1 MERCRN
7 LRGGPSP
14 RPGFG
19 IVAVQFREPAM
30 RFVLLTA
37 AMLAAP
43 AAAQNDAPIVV
54 IGQRDI
60 EQQIESFVGALTPA
74 SPRGQIARFEAA
86 VCPGAFGI
94 PDAQR
99 DTVRDRIRAVAKEVG
114 LDVAAPG
121 CKPNLLVVVTADKTS
136 FIKALGKD
144 HSYMFGDRTPTQIRK
159 IIAEPGPSAAWQIQT
174 MVNADGRPISN
185 EADMPINRSTRTRS
199 RITAAARPAFMAAVV
214 VVENKALDGL
224 TTTQLADYAAMRA
237 LARIEPARIDA
248 AAPET
253 ILRILDAA
261 ADSEVPVTLTQW
273 DFGFL
278 KGLYSSPN
286 NLYAPSQRSE
296 IGRVIEQEMDRSDG
310 GAAPRR

>member
-1 MERCRN
+1 
-7 LRGGPSP
+7 
-14 RPGFG
+14 
-19 IVAVQFREPAM
+19 M
-30 RFVLLTA
+30 RFALFALA
-37 AMLAAP
+37 LFAAP
-43 AAAQNDAPIVV
+43 AAAQDDAPIVV

-60 EQQIESFVGALTPA
+60 EQQIEAFVGALTPA
-74 SPRGQIARFEAA
+74 SPRGQIARFETA

-99 DTVRDRIRAVAKEVG
+99 AAVRDRIRAVAKGVG
-114 LDVAAPG
+114 LDVAAPD
-121 CKPNLLVVVTADKTS
+121 CKPNLIVVVTADKAA

-144 HSYMFGDRTPTQIRK
+144 HGYMFGNRTPAQIRK
-159 IIAEPGPSAAWQIQT
+159 ILAEPGPATAWQIQT

-185 EADMPINRSTRTRS
+185 EADTPINRSTRNPS

-248 AAPET
+248 AAPAT

-278 KGLYSSPN
+278 KGLYSSPD

-296 IGRVIEQEMDRSDG
+296 IGRAMEEEMDRSDG
-310 GAAPRR
+310 GAAPRP

>member
-1 MERCRN
+1 
-7 LRGGPSP
+7 
-14 RPGFG
+14 
-19 IVAVQFREPAM
+19 M
-30 RFVLLTA
+30 RFALFT
-37 AMLAAP
+37 LALFATP
-43 AAAQNDAPIVV
+43 AAAQDNAPIVV

-60 EQQIESFVGALTPA
+60 EQQIEAFVGALTPA
-74 SPRGQIARFEAA
+74 SPRGQIARFETT

-99 DTVRDRIRAVAKEVG
+99 AAVRDRIRAVAKGVC
-114 LDVAAPG
+114 LDVAAPD
-121 CKPNLLVVVTADKTS
+121 CKPNLIVVVTADKAA

-144 HSYMFGDRTPTQIRK
+144 HGYMFGNRTPTQIRK
-159 IIAEPGPSAAWQIQT
+159 ILAELGPATAWQIQT

-185 EADMPINRSTRTRS
+185 EADMPINRSTRNPS
-199 RITAAARPAFMAAVV
+199 RIAAAARPAFMAAVV

-248 AAPET
+248 AAPAT

-278 KGLYSSPN
+278 KGLYSSPD

-296 IGRVIEQEMDRSDG
+296 IGRAMEQEMDRSDG
-310 GAAPRR
+310 GAAPRP